1 MGWYAMHDLFG
12 LEGAPGGLSQTGL
25 GRGRPIAEAGQ
36 RGGVGPIPPAVQEVA
51 DTVFHGGGYGIAQHP
66 YPGGVPVSKRKLSDG
81 PSVR

>member
-1 MGWYAMHDLFG
+1 MGRHAMHDLVR
-12 LEGAPGGLSQTGL
+12 LEGAPGGLPQTGL
-25 GRGRPIAEAGQ
+25 GHCRPTPEAGQ

-66 YPGGVPVSKRKLSDG
+66 YPGGVPVSKRKLTDG